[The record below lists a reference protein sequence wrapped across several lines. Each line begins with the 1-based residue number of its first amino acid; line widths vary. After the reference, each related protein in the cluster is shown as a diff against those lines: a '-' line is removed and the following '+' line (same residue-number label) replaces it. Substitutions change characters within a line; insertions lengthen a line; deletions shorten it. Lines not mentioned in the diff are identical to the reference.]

1 MDTTSVSLLEQL
13 RRPGE
18 QAAWE
23 RFVRLYTPLLLL
35 WARRLGVQGADAAD
49 LVQDVFA
56 VLVEKLPEFRYD
68 PHKRFR
74 GWLWTITVNKCRARH
89 RRPETLVRA
98 DDRDLDG
105 LPGPDGDPGGE
116 AEYRRY
122 LMGRALRLMQTDFQP
137 ATWRAFWEC
146 VVEDRPAAEVAAELG
161 LTLEAVYAAKSRV
174 LRRLREQLDGLL
186 D

>member
-1 MDTTSVSLLEQL
+1 MHTTPVSLLEQL

-18 QAAWE
+18 QAAWA
-23 RFVRLYTPLLLL
+23 RFVRLYTPLLCL
-35 WARRLGVQGADAAD
+35 WARRLGLQGADAAD
-49 LVQDVFA
+49 LLQDVFV

-74 GWLWTITVNKCRARH
+74 GWLWTITANKCRARR
-89 RRPETLVRA
+89 RRPEALVRA
-98 DDRDLDG
+98 DDRALDG
-105 LPGPDGDPGGE
+105 LPSPDEDPAGE
-116 AEYRRY
+116 AEYRQYVMR
-122 LMGRALRLMQTDFQP
+122 RALQLMQTDFQP
-137 ATWRAFWEC
+137 ATWRAFREC
-146 VVEDRPAAEVAAELG
+146 VVEDRPAGEVAAELG